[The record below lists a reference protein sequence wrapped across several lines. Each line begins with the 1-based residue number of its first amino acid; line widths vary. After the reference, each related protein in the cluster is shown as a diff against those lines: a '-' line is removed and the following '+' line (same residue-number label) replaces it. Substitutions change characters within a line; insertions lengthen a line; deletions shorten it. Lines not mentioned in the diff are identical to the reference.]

1 MSQTQTTRSKD
12 ELFARFIPLLQEV
25 KDMTTSTEVEQ
36 WLNRN
41 HGVESEL
48 YQDLAR
54 LIRLGVREGWAADVE
69 IAGPRYR
76 RSQLALPSAETF
88 FFGITIVLMD
98 STDNTQNNP
107 QDSFRGNYHS
117 HPYGEFNLA
126 IPLTEGAALAGPNG
140 WRYGGWTVP
149 AAGSHHHPEAKGGA
163 MVSVSFLPA
172 GRIAFDVKPPQP

>member
-1 MSQTQTTRSKD
+1 MTPFKNTK
-12 ELFARFIPLLQEV
+12 EEFLARFTLLLHEV
-25 KDMTTSTEVEQ
+25 KDLTPGAEAEQ
-36 WLNRN
+36 WLNTQY
-41 HGVESEL
+41 GVESEL

-54 LIRLGVREGWAADVE
+54 LIRLGVQEGWAADTE

-76 RSQLALPSAETF
+76 RSQLAAPSAETF